1 MKRYPEP
8 IQPGCG
14 AGIYKTGKDMQKKH
28 SDLINNE
35 DGFVLGGAI
44 LISAILI
51 LAGVLA
57 LWTST
62 TEVQV
67 VRNEGLMIREF
78 YDAEGGIIDA
88 LVNYNTGSTD
98 WLTDDFLIV
107 GPAQARNIVISNDQ
121 DGQPISEIQVRCI
134 RNDYSDDDSA
144 LTAELSAAANTLP
157 QQSHIN
163 PPPTGSGYSLRY
175 FEVRRYGI
183 TAKSNDGNTT
193 IQVGAWKV
201 FNKF

>member
-1 MKRYPEP
+1 MRKEMRKRYLHP
-8 IQPGCG
+8 
-14 AGIYKTGKDMQKKH
+14 
-28 SDLINNE
+28 INNE
-35 DGFVLGGAI
+35 NGFVLGGSI

-67 VRNEGLMIREF
+67 VRNEGLMVSEF

-88 LVNYNTGSTD
+88 LVNYNG
-98 WLTDDFLIV
+98 WLTNDFLLTPEADAFNVVVANDEHGDPI
-107 GPAQARNIVISNDQ
+107 ATIEARCVTAT
-121 DGQPISEIQVRCI
+121 P
-134 RNDYSDDDSA
+134 SDTD
-144 LTAELSAAANTLP
+144 LSDEADTLP
-157 QQSHIN
+157 QQPHIG

-183 TAKSNDGNTT
+183 TGKSTDGNST
-193 IQVGAWKV
+193 IQMGAWKV

>member
-1 MKRYPEP
+1 MQEKH
-8 IQPGCG
+8 PG
-14 AGIYKTGKDMQKKH
+14 
-28 SDLINNE
+28 LINNE

-78 YDAEGGIIDA
+78 YDAEAGIIDA
-88 LVNYNTGSTD
+88 LVNYNKGSTD
-98 WLTDDFLIV
+98 WLTNDFLIV
-107 GPAQARNIVISNDQ
+107 GPTQAHNIVTSNDEN
-121 DGQPISEIQVRCI
+121 GQPISEIQVRCI
-134 RNDYSDDDSA
+134 REDYSDDDA
-144 LTAELSAAANTLP
+144 AIAADLSVAANTLP
-157 QQSHIN
+157 QQSHIS
-163 PPPTGSGYSLRY
+163 PPPAGSGYSLRY
-175 FEVRRYGI
+175 FEIRRYGI
-183 TAKSNDGNTT
+183 TGKSNDGNTT

-201 FNKF
+201 FNRF

>member
-1 MKRYPEP
+1 MQFRYTNP
-8 IQPGCG
+8 
-14 AGIYKTGKDMQKKH
+14 M
-28 SDLINNE
+28 NNE

-57 LWTST
+57 LWTSS

-67 VRNEGLMIREF
+67 VRNEGLMVREF
-78 YDAEGGIIDA
+78 YDAEGGVIDA
-88 LVNYNTGSTD
+88 LANYNKGTTD
-98 WLTDDFLIV
+98 WLTNTFLSTPESSAANV
-107 GPAQARNIVISNDQ
+107 VV
-121 DGQPISEIQVRCI
+121 SEDSLGKAVATIEVRCI
-134 RNDYSDDDSA
+134 TDQPY
-144 LTAELSAAANTLP
+144 TTGLSAEADNLP
-157 QQSHIN
+157 LQSHIS

-183 TAKSNDGNTT
+183 TGKSNDGNST

-201 FNKF
+201 FNKYN